1 MVVVVVYVVEERM
14 CEFCMGWVEPR
25 RLLSVIK
32 NFVDVWHTHI
42 DFPLFPICACIT
54 LPIQSGTIVCWLVA
68 YAMGA
73 QNAMTTFFSGA
84 IVRTTH
90 VTGSLTD
97 IGIETAAL
105 FLRRSG
111 MKCGHKT
118 WKLEVLLC
126 FVAGFFAGAL
136 IFPVLCVT
144 THGISL
150 LVVHICRCAYSQN
163 RSLL

>member
-1 MVVVVVYVVEERM
+1 M

-126 FVAGFFAGAL
+126 FVAGFFAGASIGL
-136 IFPVLCVT
+136 LCALASFCCWCMFLLFSYPPVSVSCW
-144 THGISL
+144 HMIS
-150 LVVHICRCAYSQN
+150 RCIHH
-163 RSLL
+163 R

>member
-1 MVVVVVYVVEERM
+1 
-14 CEFCMGWVEPR
+14 
-25 RLLSVIK
+25 
-32 NFVDVWHTHI
+32 
-42 DFPLFPICACIT
+42 
-54 LPIQSGTIVCWLVA
+54 
-68 YAMGA
+68 MGA

-136 IFPVLCVT
+136 I
-144 THGISL
+144 
-150 LVVHICRCAYSQN
+150 
-163 RSLL
+163 